1 MDYNKLL
8 QEVIAEAKRVNIPV
22 SDSINPYVK
31 INTRAKGR
39 FGMCKKNTK
48 AFNTFN
54 IEIASFMDQASIK
67 DIKETLA
74 HEVLHTCPNCLNH
87 QLQWKSYAN
96 KMNSAYGY
104 NINRT
109 SSYESLGVANIA
121 IIMQDTNKYT
131 IICKSC
137 NHKSYRN
144 RVSNIIKHPE
154 RYKCKCGGSLII
166 KERSGF

>member
-87 QLQWKSYAN
+87 QLQWKIYAN
-96 KMNSAYGY
+96 KMNKEYGY
-104 NINRT
+104 NIKR
-109 SSYESLGVANIA
+109 SSSSADMGI
-121 IIMQDTNKYT
+121 T
-131 IICKSC
+131 IPIKRNYVLVCKGC
-137 NHKSYRN
+137 GQE
-144 RVSNIIKHPE
+144 IIKERMCKVVKYPE
-154 RYKCKCGGSLII
+154 RFRCKCGGKLELI
-166 KERSGF
+166 K